1 MAHRYLAG
9 IDIGTT
15 GTKAIIFD
23 LAGNTVASA
32 YREYSCVYPKPN
44 WVEQN
49 APLLVSS
56 AMEASREA
64 LGKAGVAPGDV
75 GSIAFSTQRS
85 CTFFLDRA
93 NELVRPMIS
102 WQDQRAVA
110 ELDQVCERI
119 ARADYY
125 QVTGMPLNTTWL
137 LSKILWLRNHE
148 PQHWEKVRKIIQLQD
163 YTLKAFGAEEYVND
177 VPGAGLTGLWDPYN
191 SCWSEKLLSLFSIDR
206 AMLPRPAQSGTP
218 VGVVSKAAAE
228 QTGFAAGTPLCVGA
242 GDQNSA
248 ITGAGI
254 VNPGYCSVSL
264 GTGGIVATYLDEPFR
279 DPSRMGMFT
288 NHTIRGKW
296 QLEGY
301 QAGAAGVYR
310 WFRDEMAK
318 LQKAYAQETKQDVS
332 SFLTHLVAQTP
343 PGAKGLVFLPYL
355 ASATTP
361 RWNPKARGTLLGLT
375 FAHDQG
381 CLARAFM
388 EGITL
393 EIKDIFSSLYAA
405 GLSINHVR
413 ILGGPTKSPLWNQL
427 QADIYNR
434 PVDTLKTKDA
444 AVLGAAICA
453 GAGVGLFKDIR
464 EGVSAMVA
472 VDQTYEP
479 NPQNAALYDELYA
492 VYCQAYEGLAGT
504 GVFDSLAR
512 IQERF

>member
-1 MAHRYLAG
+1 MGSKYLAG

-15 GTKAIIFD
+15 GAKTTVFD
-23 LAGNTVASA
+23 LTGKAVASG

-49 APLLVSS
+49 APLLVTS
-56 AMEASREA
+56 AMEAAREA
-64 LGKAGVAPGDV
+64 ITKSGVAAQDIA
-75 GSIAFSTQRS
+75 SIAFSTQRS

-93 NELVRPMIS
+93 EELVRPMIS

-110 ELDQVCERI
+110 ELEQIRGKI
-119 ARADYY
+119 ADADYY
-125 QVTGMPLNTTWL
+125 QITGMPLNTTWL
-137 LSKILWLRNHE
+137 LPKMLWLRNHE
-148 PQHWEKVRKIIQLQD
+148 PENWDKVRKVIQLQD
-163 YTLKAFGAEEYVND
+163 YTLKAFGADEYVND
-177 VPGAGLTGLWDPYN
+177 IPGAGLTGIWNPYEF
-191 SCWSEKLLSLFSIDR
+191 CWSRSLLDLFAIDPEL
-206 AMLPRPAQSGTP
+206 LPRPVASGTQ

-228 QTGFAAGTPLCVGA
+228 QTGFAVGTPLCVGA

-254 VNPGYCSVSL
+254 VKNGDCSVSL
-264 GTGGIVATYLDEPFR
+264 GTGGIVAAYLDAAFH
-279 DPSRMGMFT
+279 DPSKMNMFT
-288 NHTIRGKW
+288 NHTIYGKW

-310 WFRDEMAK
+310 WFRDEIAK
-318 LQKAYAQETKQDVS
+318 LQKAYANETKQDVYF
-332 SFLTHLVAQTP
+332 FLNDLVAQTP

-388 EGITL
+388 EGITM
-393 EIKDIFSSLYAA
+393 EIKDIFSSMDAA
-405 GLSINHVR
+405 GLEINHVR

-434 PVDTLKTKDA
+434 PVDTLKTTDA

-453 GAGVGLFKDIR
+453 GAGVGVFKDIR
-464 EGVSAMVA
+464 EGVAAMVA
-472 VDQTYEP
+472 VDKTYEP

-492 VYCQAYEGLAGT
+492 IYCQAYEALDEKGVYDALAK
-504 GVFDSLAR
+504 
-512 IQERF
+512 IQERY

>member
-1 MAHRYLAG
+1 MANGYLAG

-15 GTKAIIFD
+15 GAKALVFD
-23 LAGNTVASA
+23 LTGRTIASV

-44 WVEQN
+44 WVEQD
-49 APLLVSS
+49 APRLVSS
-56 AMEASREA
+56 AMDAAREA
-64 LGKAGVAPGDV
+64 LATAGVASTDIA
-75 GSIAFSTQRS
+75 SIAFSTQRS

-110 ELDQVCERI
+110 ELDQIREKI
-119 ARADYY
+119 APADYY
-125 QVTGMPLNTTWL
+125 QITGMPLNTTWL
-137 LSKILWLRNHE
+137 LPKILWLRNHE
-148 PQHWEKVRKIIQLQD
+148 PQNWYKVRKVIQLQD

-177 VPGAGLTGLWDPYN
+177 IPGAGLTGLWSPYE
-191 SCWSEKLLSLFSIDR
+191 SCWSPKLLSLFSIDTGL
-206 AMLPRPAQSGTP
+206 LPKATSSGTQ

-228 QTGFAAGTPLCVGA
+228 QSGFAAGTPLCVGA

-254 VNPGYCSVSL
+254 VSPGYCSVSL
-264 GTGGIVATYLDEPFR
+264 GTGGIVATYLDEPFH
-279 DPSRMGMFT
+279 DPSKMNMFT

-310 WFRDEMAK
+310 WFRDEIAK
-318 LQKAYAQETKQDVS
+318 LEKAYAHETKRNVYF
-332 SFLTHLVAQTP
+332 FLNDLVAQTP
-343 PGAKGLVFLPYL
+343 PGAKGLIFLPYL

-361 RWNPKARGTLLGLT
+361 RWNPNARGTLLGLT

-388 EGITL
+388 EGITM
-393 EIKDIFSSLYAA
+393 EIKDIFSAMYAA
-405 GLSINHVR
+405 GLTINHVR

-453 GAGVGLFKDIR
+453 GAGVGLFKDIG

-492 VYCQAYEGLAGT
+492 IYCQAYESLAGN
-504 GVFDSLAR
+504 GVFDAVAKV
-512 IQERF
+512 QERF

>member
-1 MAHRYLAG
+1 MANRHLAG

-15 GTKAIIFD
+15 GVKAVIFD
-23 LAGNTVASA
+23 LTGSTIASA

-64 LGKAGVAPGDV
+64 LGSAGVAPTDIAA
-75 GSIAFSTQRS
+75 IAFSTQRS
-85 CTFFLDRA
+85 CTFFLDDA
-93 NELVRPMIS
+93 NELIRPMIS
-102 WQDQRAVA
+102 WQDQRGVA
-110 ELDQVCERI
+110 ELDQVREQI
-119 ARADYY
+119 APADYY
-125 QVTGMPLNTTWL
+125 QITGMPLNTTWL
-137 LSKILWLRNHE
+137 LTKILWLRNHE
-148 PQHWEKVRKIIQLQD
+148 PENWKQVRKIIQLQD

-177 VPGAGLTGLWDPYN
+177 IPGAGLIGLWDPYN
-191 SCWSEKLLSLFSIDR
+191 SCWSGKLLSLFAIDP
-206 AMLPRPAQSGTP
+206 ALLPKPTPSGAQ

-228 QTGFAAGTPLCVGA
+228 RCGFAAGTPLCVGA

-254 VNPGYCSVSL
+254 VQRGYCSVSL

-279 DPSRMGMFT
+279 DPSKMGMFT
-288 NHTIRGKW
+288 NHTISGKW

-318 LQKAYAQETKQDVS
+318 LQKAYAHETKQDVY
-332 SFLTHLVAQTP
+332 SFLNHLVAQTP
-343 PGAKGLVFLPYL
+343 PGAKGLIFLPYL

-388 EGITL
+388 EGITM
-393 EIKDIFSSLYAA
+393 EIKDIFSSMYAA
-405 GLSINHVR
+405 GLEINHVR

-492 VYCQAYEGLAGT
+492 IYCQAYDGLAEN
-504 GVFDSLAR
+504 GVFDALAR

>member
-1 MAHRYLAG
+1 MANKYLAG

-15 GTKAIIFD
+15 GAKTIIFD
-23 LAGNTVASA
+23 LTGKAVASA
-32 YREYSCVYPKPN
+32 YREYSCMYPKPN

-64 LGKAGVAPGDV
+64 IGKAGLAPKDIA
-75 GSIAFSTQRS
+75 SIAFSTQRS
-85 CTFFLDRA
+85 CTFFLDKA

-110 ELDQVCERI
+110 ELDEIRGKIPV
-119 ARADYY
+119 ADYY
-125 QVTGMPLNTTWL
+125 QITGMPLNTTWL
-137 LSKILWLRNHE
+137 LPKILWLRNHE
-148 PQHWEKVRKIIQLQD
+148 PENWDKVRKVIQLQD

-177 VPGAGLTGLWDPYN
+177 VPGAGLTGIWNPYEF
-191 SCWSEKLLSLFSIDR
+191 CWSRKLLSLFSIDS
-206 AMLPRPAQSGTP
+206 ALLPRPVASGTQ
-218 VGVVSKAAAE
+218 VGVVSKAAAQ

-254 VNPGYCSVSL
+254 VHPGDCSVSL
-264 GTGGIVATYLDEPFR
+264 GTGGIVATYLDEAFH
-279 DPSRMGMFT
+279 DPSKMNMFT
-288 NHTIRGKW
+288 NHTIYGKW

-310 WFRDEMAK
+310 WFRDEVAK
-318 LQKAYAQETKQDVS
+318 LQKAYANETRQDVYF
-332 SFLTHLVAQTP
+332 FLNDLVAQTP
-343 PGAKGLVFLPYL
+343 PGAKGLVFLPFL

-388 EGITL
+388 EGITM
-393 EIKDIFSSLYAA
+393 EIKDIFSSMYAA
-405 GLSINHVR
+405 GLSIDHVR

-472 VDQTYEP
+472 VDQTYQP

-492 VYCQAYEGLAGT
+492 IYCQAYDGLAGN
-504 GVFDSLAR
+504 GVFDALAKV
-512 IQERF
+512 QERF

>member
-1 MAHRYLAG
+1 MPHKYLAG

-23 LAGNTVASA
+23 LAGRTIASA
-32 YREYSCVYPKPN
+32 YREYTCVYPKPN
-44 WVEQN
+44 WVEQH
-49 APLLVSS
+49 APTLVSS

-64 LGKAGVAPGDV
+64 LSKGGIAPADIA
-75 GSIAFSTQRS
+75 SIAFSTQRS
-85 CTFFLDRA
+85 CTFFLDGA
-93 NELVRPMIS
+93 GELVRPMIS
-102 WQDQRAVA
+102 WQDQRGVVELEQVREKIA
-110 ELDQVCERI
+110 E
-119 ARADYY
+119 ADYY
-125 QVTGMPLNTTWL
+125 DITGMPLNTTWVMT
-137 LSKILWLRNHE
+137 KILWLRNQE
-148 PQHWEKVRKIIQLQD
+148 PENWEKVRKIIQLQD
-163 YTLKAFGAEEYVND
+163 YVLKAFGAEEYVND
-177 VPGAGLTGLWDPYN
+177 IPAAGLWGFWDPYN
-191 SCWSEKLLSLFSIDR
+191 VCWSSKLLSLFSIDPGR
-206 AMLPRPAQSGTP
+206 LPKVMPSGTQ
-218 VGVVSKAAAE
+218 VGIVSAAVAE
-228 QTGFAAGTPLCVGA
+228 KTGFAAGTPLCVGA

-254 VNPGYCSVSL
+254 VTPGYCSVSL

-279 DPSRMGMFT
+279 DPSKRNMFT
-288 NHTIRGKW
+288 NHTVQGKW

-310 WFRDEMAK
+310 WFRDEVAK
-318 LQKAYAQETKQDVS
+318 LEKAYAHETKGDAY
-332 SFLTHLVAQTP
+332 LLLNDLVARTP
-343 PGAKGLVFLPYL
+343 PGAKGLIFLPYL

-361 RWNPKARGTLLGLT
+361 RWNPNARGTLLGLT

-393 EIKDIFSSLYAA
+393 EIKDIFSSMNVA
-405 GLSINHVR
+405 GLNIDHVR

-444 AVLGAAICA
+444 AALGAAICA

-472 VDQTYEP
+472 VDKTYEP
-479 NPQNAALYDELYA
+479 NPQNVALYDELYA
-492 VYCQAYEGLAGT
+492 IYCQAYECLAGN
-504 GVFDSLAR
+504 GVFDALAR
-512 IQERF
+512 IQERY